1 MNLIQSIILGLVQGL
16 TEFLPVSSTAH
27 LALVPWFFR
36 WNDPGLAFD
45 VALHIG
51 TLLAVIYYFWRD
63 YTVIIKEFISGIF
76 ARSFKNYPDGKLGL
90 LIIIATIPGALFGF
104 LFEKQAEKAF
114 RNPLIIALSVF
125 IFGMILYIADKLSR
139 KRKEIS
145 DMGLLDCLVIGISQA
160 FAIIPGV
167 SRSGITIIGGLARN
181 LKRETAAR
189 FSFLIST
196 PLIAGAAILE
206 SRHLDYTA
214 VTSVPFVVGVL
225 TAAVFGFLAIKYLL
239 RYVQTNSY
247 TVFVIY
253 RILLAALILF
263 VYMRRVGSWI

>member
-1 MNLIQSIILGLVQGL
+1 MNLAQSIVLGLIQGL

-51 TLLAVIYYFWRD
+51 TLAALIYYFWGD
-63 YTVIIKEFISGIF
+63 FVVIIKEFIQSIF
-76 ARSFKNYPDGKLGL
+76 TRSFKNHPNGKLGFF
-90 LIIIATIPGALFGF
+90 IIIATILGALCGF
-104 LFEKQAEKAF
+104 LFESQAEKAF

-125 IFGMILYIADKLSR
+125 IFGIILYIADKLSG

-160 FAIIPGV
+160 LAIIPGV

-189 FSFLIST
+189 FSFLLST

-206 SRHLDYTA
+206 SRHLDHTA
-214 VTSVPFVVGVL
+214 VTSSPSLVGVL
-225 TAAVFGFLAIKYLL
+225 SAAVFGFLAIKYLL
-239 RYVQTNSY
+239 RYVQTKSY

-253 RILLAALILF
+253 RMLLAVLIFF
-263 VYMRRVGSWI
+263 VYMHRFGG